1 MNPGAKVFQRS
12 SDIRTVKKKCNIF
25 VRNVAFFSISI
36 LLDLKQNGQTLRILL
51 FENYTM
57 KNFSLEIDLPNFFDI
72 IVLYRNI
79 LTGIEVTS
87 IETKGGFY
95 ITQIKQLQD
104 RIFERLLLDNGIEI
118 SGGQGRIL
126 FILWKTDNLTISE
139 ISEKTSL
146 AKNTVSVVINGMVNK
161 GIVERNI
168 NPHNRRQTIV
178 SLTEYAKSL
187 QEKYELVSQQMNAL
201 FYQGFSEEE
210 LREFERYL
218 ARILKTLTDN
228 LHTDK

>member
-1 MNPGAKVFQRS
+1 
-12 SDIRTVKKKCNIF
+12 
-25 VRNVAFFSISI
+25 
-36 LLDLKQNGQTLRILL
+36 L
-51 FENYTM
+51 
-57 KNFSLEIDLPNFFDI
+57 
-72 IVLYRNI
+72 
-79 LTGIEVTS
+79 
-87 IETKGGFY
+87 ETKGGFY

-104 RIFERLLLDNGIEI
+104 RIFERLLLENGIEI

-178 SLTEYAKSL
+178 SLTDYAKSL
-187 QEKYELVSQQMNAL
+187 QDNYEIVSQQMNVL

-210 LREFERYL
+210 QRQFEGYL
-218 ARILKTLTDN
+218 ARILETLIEN
-228 LHTDK
+228 LHSN

>member
-1 MNPGAKVFQRS
+1 M
-12 SDIRTVKKKCNIF
+12 
-25 VRNVAFFSISI
+25 
-36 LLDLKQNGQTLRILL
+36 
-51 FENYTM
+51 
-57 KNFSLEIDLPNFFDI
+57 
-72 IVLYRNI
+72 
-79 LTGIEVTS
+79 
-87 IETKGGFY
+87 ETKGGFY

-104 RIFERLLLDNGIEI
+104 RIFERLLFDNGIEI
-118 SGGQGRIL
+118 TGGQGRIL

-161 GIVERNI
+161 GIVERDI

-187 QEKYELVSQQMNAL
+187 QEKYEIVSQQMNVL

-210 LREFERYL
+210 QIQFERYL
-218 ARILKTLTDN
+218 ARILDTLIEN
-228 LHTDK
+228 LHAN

>member
-1 MNPGAKVFQRS
+1 M
-12 SDIRTVKKKCNIF
+12 
-25 VRNVAFFSISI
+25 
-36 LLDLKQNGQTLRILL
+36 
-51 FENYTM
+51 
-57 KNFSLEIDLPNFFDI
+57 
-72 IVLYRNI
+72 
-79 LTGIEVTS
+79 
-87 IETKGGFY
+87 ETKGGFY

-104 RIFERLLLDNGIEI
+104 RIFERLLLENGIEI

-168 NPHNRRQTIV
+168 NSENRRQTII

-187 QEKYELVSQQMNAL
+187 QAKYETVSQQMNEL
-201 FYQGFSEEE
+201 FYQGFSEKEQKQ
-210 LREFERYL
+210 FEQYL
-218 ARILKTLTDN
+218 ARILDTLIKN
-228 LHTDK
+228 LHTGKSF